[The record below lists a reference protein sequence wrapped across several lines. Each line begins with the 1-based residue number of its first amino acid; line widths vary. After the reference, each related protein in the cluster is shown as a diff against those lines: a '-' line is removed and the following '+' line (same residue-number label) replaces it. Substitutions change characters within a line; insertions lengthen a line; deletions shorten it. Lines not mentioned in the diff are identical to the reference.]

1 MEFRNSGT
9 FLGKRLIN
17 HVIKSLEIVQEN
29 FCGALCFM
37 ENNCVSFNTEV
48 RGGSSSKCELNNASH
63 NEYPQD
69 LQPWTNYTYRGAKVT
84 AGTKHF
90 HPCYL
95 NNLDWLIW
103 ETIYV
108 KFLSSFACFLAK
120 TGPKKIFSVIFFKQQ
135 LSSVEL
141 RFCPFNAVVRLF
153 LSSKRC
159 ESLRHFLQLSSKT
172 AS

>member
-1 MEFRNSGT
+1 MCFADECRHMEFRNSGT

-29 FCGALCFM
+29 LCGALCFM
-37 ENNCVSFNTEV
+37 ENNCVSFNTEI

-90 HPCYL
+90 HPL
-95 NNLDWLIW
+95 LSKGW
-103 ETIYV
+103 TIR
-108 KFLSSFACFLAK
+108 KLMGGGGGRAK
-120 TGPKKIFSVIFFKQQ
+120 YKKNIRARQ
-135 LSSVEL
+135 
-141 RFCPFNAVVRLF
+141 N
-153 LSSKRC
+153 
-159 ESLRHFLQLSSKT
+159 
-172 AS
+172 